1 MDNLELEKYAIKYLD
16 NGGKYEDIPR
26 KNIRIKKAV
35 EIEQKRRY
43 MVYIRYA
50 MLKNTKFS
58 KEILNILK
66 ENNEIL
72 ENPNEIYNA
81 LDRLSFE
88 KIKKLKKKSLQHSKK
103 KK

>member
-58 KEILNILK
+58 KEILNMLK

-88 KIKKLKKKSLQHSKK
+88 KIKNLQKKSLQHSKK